1 MSISI
6 DLESY
11 YDEISNVTKSR
22 LNWPVH
28 IELIEWGAEEEM
40 TLTLFELKQNRNHLL
55 RTQLRDRNTP
65 VMCSPYI
72 TRARNPPA
80 MTTQNAIL
88 WKAKEVTVLR
98 RLCCE
103 NNILFQRR
111 LARPL
116 KFSVKS
122 KSNRSLRKDSR
133 WHTISS
139 FAAFHDVVA
148 SSVTYAV
155 DESEGIV
162 ARQCAL
168 NFEIHALSPT
178 FLPTRVIIYNR
189 ANIWAY

>member
-1 MSISI
+1 M
-6 DLESY
+6 
-11 YDEISNVTKSR
+11 TKSR

-28 IELIEWGAEEEM
+28 RELIERGAEEEM
-40 TLTLFELKQNRNHLL
+40 MLTLFESKQNRNHLL

-65 VMCSPYI
+65 VMCTPYI

-80 MTTQNAIL
+80 MTTQNAML

-111 LARPL
+111 LAWPL
-116 KFSVKS
+116 SFSVKS
-122 KSNRSLRKDSR
+122 KSNRSLRKESG
-133 WHTISS
+133 WNTLSS
-139 FAAFHDVVA
+139 FAAFYYVVA
-148 SSVTYAV
+148 FSVTSAV
-155 DESEGIV
+155 YDSEGIV

-178 FLPTRVIIYNR
+178 FLLGR
-189 ANIWAY
+189 AVLS